1 MEESS
6 QFKRGIKRD
15 ERMRLDMSKFTV
27 VVSDSPFP
35 DDQPFID
42 ELQKID
48 CEVIFADL
56 NDKDSFYDLCGR
68 ADGMIVTYADIN
80 SEVIGKLK
88 KCRVLARTGV
98 AVNNIDVKEATK
110 NNIYVTNVV
119 TAQVDDVSN
128 HAVAMLLTSVKKIPL
143 LNNHVKDGNWSLK
156 IAQPIHKLAGRTLGL
171 AGFGHIA
178 KEVARKVKAFGINVI
193 AYDPYVDQEVFDKF
207 DVKKVEFEDLVT
219 ESDFISVHLP
229 LNKTTKDMFGFK
241 EFGKMKANMYIINTA
256 RGGIINEEALID
268 ALDKNRIAGAGLD
281 VLATEF
287 PGKTHPLY
295 KYPNV
300 IITPHSAYYSEECV
314 QDLQTMAA
322 NELVRVLSGEKPFSL
337 VNKELLNR

>member
-1 MEESS
+1 MYL
-6 QFKRGIKRD
+6 G
-15 ERMRLDMSKFTV
+15 MSKFTV

-42 ELQKID
+42 ELNKID

-56 NDKDSFYDLCGR
+56 NDKEGFYKLCNR

-80 SEVIGKLK
+80 SGVIENLN

-98 AVNNIDVKEATK
+98 AVNNIDVEKATK

-128 HAVAMLLTSVKKIPL
+128 HAVTLLLTSVKKIPL
-143 LNNHVKDGNWSLK
+143 LNDHVKNGNWSLK
-156 IAQPIHKLAGRTLGL
+156 IAQPIHKLSGSVLGL
-171 AGFGHIA
+171 AGFGNIA
-178 KEVARKVKAFGINVI
+178 KEVAKKVKAFGIDVI
-193 AYDPYVDQEVFDKF
+193 AYDPYVGQEAFDKL
-207 DVKKVEFEDLVT
+207 DVKKVEFDELLT

-229 LNKTTKDMFGFK
+229 LNEGTKDMFSYG
-241 EFGKMKANMYIINTA
+241 EFGKMKSQMYIINTA

-268 ALDKNRIAGAGLD
+268 ALDNKQIAGAGLD

-314 QDLQTMAA
+314 EDLQTSAA
-322 NELVRVLSGEKPFSL
+322 NEIVRVLSGDKPFSL
-337 VNKELLNR
+337 VNKELL

>member
-1 MEESS
+1 
-6 QFKRGIKRD
+6 
-15 ERMRLDMSKFTV
+15 MSKFTV

-35 DDQPFID
+35 DNQPFID
-42 ELQKID
+42 ELNKID
-48 CEVIFADL
+48 CEIIFADL
-56 NDKDSFYDLCGR
+56 NDKEGFYDLCAR

-88 KCRVLARTGV
+88 KCKVLARVGV

-128 HAVAMLLTSVKKIPL
+128 HAVTLLLTSVKKIPL
-143 LNNHVKDGNWSLK
+143 LNNHVKNGNWSLK
-156 IAQPIHKLAGRTLGL
+156 IAQPIYKVSGSVLGL

-178 KEVARKVKAFGINVI
+178 KAVAAKVKAFGIDVI
-193 AYDPYVDQEVFDKF
+193 AYDPYVKQEVFDKHK
-207 DVKKVEFEDLVT
+207 VKKVEFEELLK
-219 ESDFISVHLP
+219 ESDFISMHLP
-229 LNKTTKDMFGFK
+229 LNEGTKDMFGFE
-241 EFGKMKANMYIINTA
+241 EFGKMKPQMYIINTA

-268 ALDKNRIAGAGLD
+268 ALDNKKIAGAGLD

-295 KYPNV
+295 KYSNV

-314 QDLQTMAA
+314 EDLQTMAA
-322 NELVRVLSGEKPFSL
+322 NELVRVLSGKKPFSL
-337 VNKELLNR
+337 VNKELI

>member
-1 MEESS
+1 
-6 QFKRGIKRD
+6 
-15 ERMRLDMSKFTV
+15 MSKFTV

-42 ELQKID
+42 ELNKID
-48 CEVIFADL
+48 CEIIFADL
-56 NDKDSFYDLCGR
+56 NDKEGFYDLCAR

-88 KCRVLARTGV
+88 KCKVLARVGV

-128 HAVAMLLTSVKKIPL
+128 HAVTLLLTSVKKIPL
-143 LNNHVKDGNWSLK
+143 LNNHVKNGNWSLK
-156 IAQPIHKLAGRTLGL
+156 IAQPIYKVSGSVLGL

-178 KEVARKVKAFGINVI
+178 KAVAAKVKAFGIDVI
-193 AYDPYVDQEVFDKF
+193 AYDPYVKQEVFDKHK
-207 DVKKVEFEDLVT
+207 VKKVEFEELVK
-219 ESDFISVHLP
+219 ESDFISMHLP
-229 LNKTTKDMFGFK
+229 LNEDTKDMFGFE
-241 EFGKMKANMYIINTA
+241 EFEKMKPQMYIINTA

-268 ALDKNRIAGAGLD
+268 ALDNKKIAGAGLD

-295 KYPNV
+295 KYSNV

-314 QDLQTMAA
+314 EDLQTMAA
-322 NELVRVLSGEKPFSL
+322 NELVRVLSGKKPFSL
-337 VNKELLNR
+337 VNKELI

>member
-1 MEESS
+1 
-6 QFKRGIKRD
+6 
-15 ERMRLDMSKFTV
+15 MSKFTV

-42 ELQKID
+42 ELNKLD
-48 CEVIFADL
+48 CEIIFADL
-56 NDKDSFYDLCGR
+56 QDKEGFYDLCGR

-80 SEVIGKLK
+80 AEVIGKLK
-88 KCRVLARTGV
+88 KCKVLARTGV

-110 NNIYVTNVV
+110 NNIYVTNVA
-119 TAQVDDVSN
+119 TAQVADVSN
-128 HAVAMLLTSVKKIPL
+128 HAVTLLLTSVKKIPM
-143 LNNHVKDGNWSLK
+143 LNDHVKNGNWSLN
-156 IAQPIHKLAGRTLGL
+156 IAQPIHKLSGSVLGL

-178 KEVARKVKAFGINVI
+178 KEVSKKVKAFGIDVI
-193 AYDPYVDQEVFDKF
+193 AYDPYVKQEVFDKL
-207 DVKKVEFEDLVT
+207 DVKKVEFDELVT
-219 ESDFISVHLP
+219 ASDFISIHLP
-229 LNKTTKDMFGFK
+229 LNEATKDMFGYE
-241 EFGKMKANMYIINTA
+241 EFEKMKPQMYIINTA

-268 ALDKNRIAGAGLD
+268 ALDNKKIAGAGLD

-314 QDLQTMAA
+314 EDLQKMAA
-322 NELVRVLSGEKPFSL
+322 NEIVRVLSGEKPFSL
-337 VNKELLNR
+337 VNKELL

>member
-1 MEESS
+1 
-6 QFKRGIKRD
+6 
-15 ERMRLDMSKFTV
+15 MSKFTV

-42 ELQKID
+42 ELKKLD
-48 CEVIFADL
+48 CEIIFADL
-56 NDKDSFYDLCGR
+56 KDKEGFYKLCNR

-80 SEVIGKLK
+80 SEVIGELK
-88 KCRVLARTGV
+88 KCKVLARTGV

-128 HAVAMLLTSVKKIPL
+128 HAVTLLLSSVKKIPL
-143 LNNHVKDGNWSLK
+143 LNDHVKNGNWSLK
-156 IAQPIHKLAGRTLGL
+156 IAQPIHKLSGSVLGL

-178 KEVARKVKAFGINVI
+178 KEVSKKVKAFGIDVI
-193 AYDPYVDQEVFDKF
+193 AYDPYVKQEVFDKYK
-207 DVKKVEFEDLVT
+207 VKKVEFDELVT
-219 ESDFISVHLP
+219 ASDFISVHLP
-229 LNKTTKDMFGFK
+229 LNESTKDMFGFE
-241 EFGKMKANMYIINTA
+241 EFEKMKPQMYIINTA

-268 ALDKNRIAGAGLD
+268 ALDNKKIAGAGLD

-314 QDLQTMAA
+314 EDLQTMAA
-322 NELVRVLSGEKPFSL
+322 NEIVRVLSGEKPFSL
-337 VNKELLNR
+337 VNKELL